1 MDIKIFDTLKG
12 ELVNFVPIKNDSVSM
27 YVCGPTVYNL
37 IHIGNSR
44 PMIVFDAFRRF
55 LEYVGYKVT
64 MVQNFTDIDD
74 KIIIKAVKE
83 GVPFN
88 EISERYIVEYMKDA
102 LALRIRTANFHPKT
116 TNYVHEI
123 IKFINELID
132 KGFAYESAGD
142 VYFDVRKFE
151 QYGMLSHRNPD
162 DMRSGSRIEVSDIK
176 TDPLDFAL
184 WKKAKEN
191 EPSWESPWGKG
202 RPGWHIE
209 CSVMATELLGESF
222 DIHAGGNDLIFPH
235 HENERAQSMAH
246 SGNDFAN
253 YWMHNG
259 MIKVAGDKMSK
270 SIGNIW
276 LVRDV
281 VSKYGADTVK
291 VFVLSKHY
299 RVPLDFSEEG
309 LQAQKKSVSRVQQAL
324 KDAEDFFA
332 GTVPYVKNTEY
343 MKSKIET
350 FKQALSDDFNTSKA
364 VALIFDL
371 SAELNKAL
379 SEKNETHVIENYHL
393 IRNEFGPVLGIFE
406 IQETQQKNSTDDTD
420 KVMQVLI
427 QLRNQA
433 RTDKNY
439 TLSDSIRDGL
449 ASIGIQ
455 LKDTPEGTKY
465 VIQ

>member
-12 ELVNFVPIKNDSVSM
+12 ELVNFVPIKKDSVSI

-88 EISERYIVEYMKDA
+88 EVSERYIVEYMKDA

-123 IKFINELID
+123 IKFINELIN
-132 KGFAYESAGD
+132 KGFAYESQGD
-142 VYFDVRKFE
+142 VYFDVRKFG

-191 EPSWESPWGKG
+191 EPFWESPWGKG

-209 CSVMATELLGESF
+209 CSVMATELLGDSF

-281 VSKYGADTVK
+281 VNKYGADTVK

-309 LQAQKKSVSRVQQAL
+309 LLAQKKSVSRVQQAL

-332 GTVPYVKNTEY
+332 GTVPYVKDNEY

-364 VALIFDL
+364 IALIFDL

-379 SEKNETHVIENYHL
+379 SEKNEAHIIENYQL

-406 IQETQQKNSTDDTD
+406 IQENQQKNSTDYTD

-433 RTDKNY
+433 RADKNY
-439 TLSDSIRDGL
+439 ALSDSIRDGL
-449 ASIGIQ
+449 ASIGVQ
-455 LKDTPEGTKY
+455 LKDTPQGTKY
-465 VIQ
+465 IIQ